1 MLLKEAF
8 ELGVGS
14 IFGSY
19 SGIIT
24 SLGLILGMYGGGL
37 NKRAFII
44 ALLSLSMSDSFS
56 DAFGIYNAT
65 EQSWKQGLNTFISKF
80 IYPLLMIIPF
90 LLTTIKYAVFI
101 NVLFGS
107 IILAF
112 VSHKLLG
119 TIDGMLINVT
129 LTWMVITLIYFISGH
144 IEKINVKNFF

>member
-1 MLLKEAF
+1 MLLTEAF

-24 SLGLILGMYGGGL
+24 SLGLILGMFGGKL
-37 NKRAFII
+37 EKRAFII
-44 ALLSLSMSDSFS
+44 GLLSLSMSDSFS

-65 EQSWKQGLNTFISKF
+65 EQSWEQGLQTFISKF

-90 LLTTIKYAVFI
+90 LLTNVKYAVYI
-101 NVLFGS
+101 NIIFGS
-107 IILAF
+107 IILAS

-119 TIDGMLINVT
+119 TIEGMLSNVM
-129 LTWMVITLIYFISGH
+129 LTWVVIVLIYFISGH
-144 IEKINVKNFF
+144 IEKIKI